1 MGRDSGRWALS
12 TEQPQGK
19 TSFVL
24 RLFVILVKQV
34 SRLAVHFNS
43 KVLVDQGLESQV
55 SCPSTILLLWP
66 HVFLLGNQP
75 TLPLGLKCPR

>member
-1 MGRDSGRWALS
+1 MQGSIRKRGRKMGRDSGRWALS

-43 KVLVDQGLESQV
+43 KVLVIKD
-55 SCPSTILLLWP
+55 
-66 HVFLLGNQP
+66 
-75 TLPLGLKCPR
+75 